1 MRTPRKAETRKSRK
15 ARTAPFQVRYDAFLQ
30 KLKSPREEIGLTQRA
45 VSEKL
50 GLSHTF
56 LNKCE
61 TGERRVDVIELIQ
74 LAELYGK
81 TPQFFLD
88 SDWAY
93 SAIPVHETDEASRR
107 ERNDRGGR

>member
-1 MRTPRKAETRKSRK
+1 
-15 ARTAPFQVRYDAFLQ
+15 LL
-30 KLKSPREEIGLTQRA
+30 KLKCARDAVGLTQRE

-61 TGERRVDVIELIQ
+61 TGERRVDVMELIQ

-81 TPQFFLD
+81 PPQFFLD
-88 SDWAY
+88 PD
-93 SAIPVHETDEASRR
+93 
-107 ERNDRGGR
+107 

>member
-1 MRTPRKAETRKSRK
+1 MRTLRKAETRRSRK
-15 ARTAPFQVRYDAFLQ
+15 ARTAPFQGTYDAFLL
-30 KLKSPREEIGLTQRA
+30 KLKCARDAVGLTQRE

-61 TGERRVDVIELIQ
+61 TGERRVDVMELIQ

-81 TPQFFLD
+81 PPQFFLD
-88 SDWAY
+88 PD
-93 SAIPVHETDEASRR
+93 
-107 ERNDRGGR
+107 

>member
-1 MRTPRKAETRKSRK
+1 MDEDTTEAETRKSRK
-15 ARTAPFQVRYDAFLQ
+15 ARTTPFQATYDAFLQ
-30 KLKSPREEIGLTQRA
+30 KLKDAREEAGLTQHE

-81 TPQFFLD
+81 PAQFFLNLD
-88 SDWAY
+88 
-93 SAIPVHETDEASRR
+93 
-107 ERNDRGGR
+107 

>member
-1 MRTPRKAETRKSRK
+1 MT
-15 ARTAPFQVRYDAFLQ
+15 YNAFLQ
-30 KLKSPREEIGLTQRA
+30 KLKAAREEAGLTQRE

-81 TPQFFLD
+81 PPQFFLN
-88 SDWAY
+88 SD
-93 SAIPVHETDEASRR
+93 
-107 ERNDRGGR
+107 